1 MDGVL
6 FSLTLVILL
15 RAANVRLAPLLRS
28 WGMISLDELFD
39 LHEVLCQKEQ
49 GDYWATQVCLALEGC
64 FDWGSLSRG
73 HAVLKEQWYRYVRQ
87 NVPPAVSVLSAG
99 EKIEKTAGG
108 PQRACLCDGG
118 ETSWH
123 HQCEQILEH
132 LHCENSS
139 LVELV
144 PASMMDTQILGHVPA
159 SGNICD
165 PLHARCNI
173 LSTSSRNYLLIRCGC
188 NVVTYSLQ

>member
-1 MDGVL
+1 MI

-49 GDYWATQVCLALEGC
+49 GDYWATQVCLAVEGC
-64 FDWGSLSRG
+64 YDWGSLSQG

-99 EKIEKTAGG
+99 EK
-108 PQRACLCDGG
+108 
-118 ETSWH
+118 
-123 HQCEQILEH
+123 
-132 LHCENSS
+132 
-139 LVELV
+139 
-144 PASMMDTQILGHVPA
+144 
-159 SGNICD
+159 
-165 PLHARCNI
+165 
-173 LSTSSRNYLLIRCGC
+173 
-188 NVVTYSLQ
+188 